1 MDNISFAILSGG
13 KSSRMGVNKAFLEIQ
28 GKSIIETIIDIAY
41 EFSQIM
47 IITNE
52 PIIYYKFGVEV
63 YSDIYPHRG
72 PISGIHSA
80 LHNSKFDNVFILS
93 CDMPFISKSTINKII
108 AQHNNS
114 QITLPFVTERTYF
127 TCGVYSKGILE
138 RLNDYLKEG
147 VKLPLVKN
155 RYFALY
161 QLEKMFDINK
171 IKMDEIMVESREFSN
186 INTMEEWLRIK
197 STCKNVT

>member
-13 KSSRMGVNKAFLEIQ
+13 KSSRMGMNKAFLEIQ
-28 GKSIIETIIDIAY
+28 GKSIIEIIIDIAY

-52 PIIYYKFGVEV
+52 PNLYYKFGVEV
-63 YSDIYPHRG
+63 YSDIFPHRG

-80 LHNSKFDNVFILS
+80 LHNTKFDNVFILS

-138 RLNDYLKEG
+138 RLDDYLTEG
-147 VKLPLVKN
+147 VKLPSVKN

-161 QLEKMFDINK
+161 NFEKMFQINK
-171 IKMDEIMVESREFSN
+171 IPIDNIDIRLTEF
-186 INTMEEWLRIK
+186 INLNTLEEWNKAK
-197 STCKNVT
+197 SKY

>member
-52 PIIYYKFGVEV
+52 PNLYYKFGVEV
-63 YSDIYPHRG
+63 YSDIFPHRG

-147 VKLPLVKN
+147 VKLPSVKN

-161 QLEKMFDINK
+161 NFEKLFQINK
-171 IKMDEIMVESREFSN
+171 IPIDNIDIQLTEF
-186 INTMEEWLRIK
+186 INLNTLEEWNKAK
-197 STCKNVT
+197 SKC